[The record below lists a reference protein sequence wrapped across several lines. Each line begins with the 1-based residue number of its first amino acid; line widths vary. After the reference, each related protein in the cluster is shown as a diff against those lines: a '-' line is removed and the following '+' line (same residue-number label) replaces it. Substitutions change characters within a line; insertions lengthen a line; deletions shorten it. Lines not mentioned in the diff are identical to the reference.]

1 MHEGAVMN
9 QEQTVVH
16 NTFVVEKSYPKPVE
30 AVFAAFADATKKS
43 RWYAGG
49 DGRLPESY
57 SQDFRVGGRELL
69 QYRAPEGTPVAGM
82 MLTNEGEFQDIVP
95 DERIV
100 EAMTMMLD
108 DKRISSSLVTI
119 EFLATEA
126 GTDLIFTHQGA
137 FFEGSGGPQ
146 IREQGWR
153 TLLDKLG
160 KELARG

>member
-1 MHEGAVMN
+1 MNKGAVMSR
-9 QEQTVVH
+9 EQTVVH

-30 AVFAAFADATKKS
+30 TVFAAFADATKKS
-43 RWYAGG
+43 RWYAGE
-49 DGRLPESY
+49 RRPESY
-57 SQDFRVGGRELL
+57 SLDFRVGGRELL
-69 QYRAPEGTPVAGM
+69 SYKAPEGTPIAGM

-119 EFLATEA
+119 EFLATET

-146 IREQGWR
+146 MREEGWR
-153 TLLDKLG
+153 VLLDKLG